1 MILSKFINPG
11 CAKAL
16 SWVVEKKDARIIV
29 SNDIDKNTV
38 LNGAFIKSLA
48 SGGDAMEGRKLYE
61 NTQSF
66 IPQFTMFLCYNKFY
80 KVFPEDAMENLEQLE
95 YKIP

>member
-38 LNGAFIKSLA
+38 LNGAFIKTLA
-48 SGGDAMEGRKLYE
+48 SGGDSMEGKKNYQDE
-61 NTQSF
+61 ISF
-66 IPQFTMFLCYNKFY
+66 IPQFTMILCYNHLYEVK
-80 KVFPEDAMENLEQLE
+80 PADAKENLEQFE
-95 YKIP
+95 YKSF